1 MRRREKQITDIIEL
15 EIILCSAELC
25 LLAMVDDGKPYCVPL
40 NFGYANR
47 ALYFHSAPEG
57 RKIDI
62 LRSNPAVGFTVISR
76 HELVMNER
84 VCSWTAKFTSVIG
97 AGKAE
102 IITDRAGKEKG
113 LAVLMGQYSNEEYD
127 FSGEDLDGVVI
138 IKVTIEEM
146 TGKSNT

>member
-1 MRRREKQITDIIEL
+1 MRRRDKQITDIIEL

-40 NFGYANR
+40 NFGYRNG

-62 LRSNPAVGFTVISR
+62 LRSNPAVSFTIISR
-76 HELVMNER
+76 HEIVMNER

-97 AGKAE
+97 SGKAE
-102 IITDRAGKEKG
+102 IITDRTGKEKG
-113 LAVLMGQYSNEEYD
+113 LEVLMGQYSNEEYD
-127 FSGEDLDGVVI
+127 FSEENLDGMVI

>member
-25 LLAMVDDGKPYCVPL
+25 LLTMVDKGKPYGVPL
-40 NFGYANR
+40 NFGYANG

-62 LRSNPAVGFTVISR
+62 LRNNPAVGFTIISR
-76 HELVMNER
+76 HEIVMNER

-97 AGKAE
+97 AGKAQ
-102 IITDRAGKEKG
+102 IITDRADKEKG
-113 LAVLMGQYSNEEYD
+113 LAVLMGQYSSEEYD
-127 FSGEDLDGVVI
+127 FSGENLDGIVI

>member
-1 MRRREKQITDIIEL
+1 MRRCDKQITDIIEL

-25 LLAMVDDGKPYCVPL
+25 LLAMVDDGKPYAVPL
-40 NFGYANR
+40 NFGYANG

-62 LRSNPAVGFTVISR
+62 LRSNPAVSFTIISR

-127 FSGEDLDGVVI
+127 FSDENLDGIVV

-146 TGKSNT
+146 TGKSST

>member
-1 MRRREKQITDIIEL
+1 MRRTDKQITDTIEL

-25 LLAMVDDGKPYCVPL
+25 LLAMVDDGEPYCVPL
-40 NFGYANR
+40 NFGYANG

-62 LRSNPAVGFTVISR
+62 LKSNPAVGFTIISR

-84 VCSWTAKFTSVIG
+84 ACSWTAKFTSVIG
-97 AGKAE
+97 TGKAE

-127 FSGEDLDGVVI
+127 FSGENLDDIVI

-146 TGKSNT
+146 TGKSNS